1 MDYRKID
8 SFLEKFKSLLAG
20 SILEKGMI
28 IEAIRKSSGVTVPES
43 SLKIRGTTLYI
54 GVSGTLKT
62 AIHLKK
68 EEILTTINSSR
79 KRALTDI
86 R

>member
-1 MDYRKID
+1 MDYKKID

-20 SILEKGMI
+20 SVLEKGMI

-43 SLKIRGTTLYI
+43 ALKIRGTILYI

-68 EEILTTINSSR
+68 EEILAIINSSR
-79 KRALTDI
+79 KRALVDI